1 MSYSLNSLKGLYKG
15 IIQGTSI
22 GGIKGDTRSLDYS
35 SYRDC
40 KVIAG
45 VPSRDYI
52 EKLLG
57 PMKSTYVAIYPDLR
71 ASMLK
76 WELLKSNNGFSRLE
90 SIVRP
95 VFMASPPPN
104 MKGTP

>member
-1 MSYSLNSLKGLYKG
+1 M
-15 IIQGTSI
+15 
-22 GGIKGDTRSLDYS
+22 
-35 SYRDC
+35 
-40 KVIAG
+40 IAG

-57 PMKSTYVAIYPDLR
+57 PMKSTCVAIYRDLR

-76 WELLKSNNGFSRLE
+76 WELPKSNNGFSRLG

-95 VFMASPPPN
+95 VFMASPPN
-104 MKGTP
+104 MKGTIILWRGYNPKP